1 MLRLSALAPFRHR
14 SFRFQWPADLMTSWA
29 FEMETL
35 ILGWYV
41 LVETN
46 SVLLLTLYG
55 ALLYV
60 GTLIAPV
67 LGMISDRIG
76 HRRLLSGMRAIYAAV
91 AGTLTIL
98 TLAGLL
104 NPAIVLS
111 LATVAGIVRP
121 SDMGLRGALIADT
134 MPADQLTAALGIGR
148 TTADTARI
156 AGALTGA
163 GLFALLGMGPAYVA
177 ITAFYAAGSFLTWQ
191 TRPLR
196 AIAAPAAPAAV
207 EPSML
212 SSPWRD
218 LREGMVYIW
227 NTPRLLALLWFA
239 FLANFAVFPL
249 TNGLLPY
256 VAREIYRIDQTGLGY
271 LIASVAFGALVGSLA
286 MTRSGIRVGLPRLM
300 FVSAVAWH
308 LMVLSFA
315 QMRDL
320 PGGVITLFVCGVA
333 QSMTMVPHTV
343 LLLRASEERFR
354 GRVMGVRMLA
364 IYSLPLGL
372 LLSGTLI
379 PLIGFHAT
387 ASLYALLGLAFTV
400 VIAVK
405 WRAALW
411 QANSAQD
418 RV

>member
-1 MLRLSALAPFRHR
+1 
-14 SFRFQWPADLMTSWA
+14 
-29 FEMETL
+29 
-35 ILGWYV
+35 
-41 LVETN
+41 
-46 SVLLLTLYG
+46 
-55 ALLYV
+55 
-60 GTLIAPV
+60 
-67 LGMISDRIG
+67 
-76 HRRLLSGMRAIYAAV
+76 
-91 AGTLTIL
+91 
-98 TLAGLL
+98 
-104 NPAIVLS
+104 
-111 LATVAGIVRP
+111 
-121 SDMGLRGALIADT
+121 
-134 MPADQLTAALGIGR
+134 
-148 TTADTARI
+148 
-156 AGALTGA
+156 
-163 GLFALLGMGPAYVA
+163 
-177 ITAFYAAGSFLTWQ
+177 
-191 TRPLR
+191 
-196 AIAAPAAPAAV
+196 
-207 EPSML
+207 
-212 SSPWRD
+212 
-218 LREGMVYIW
+218 
-227 NTPRLLALLWFA
+227 
-239 FLANFAVFPL
+239 
-249 TNGLLPY
+249 
-256 VAREIYRIDQTGLGY
+256 
-271 LIASVAFGALVGSLA
+271 